1 MQKNLIIKE
10 TKTSIIMSVEITTS
24 NGKSKNEIARFSNS
38 GMGWVALGAA
48 GRQITKHAMLD
59 TLTFVGK
66 PSTYA
71 QLVALGVIEA

>member
-10 TKTSIIMSVEITTS
+10 TKTAIIMSAEVITS
-24 NGKSKNEIARFSNS
+24 NGKSKKEIARFANS

-59 TLTFVGK
+59 SLTFIGK
-66 PSTYA
+66 PETYA